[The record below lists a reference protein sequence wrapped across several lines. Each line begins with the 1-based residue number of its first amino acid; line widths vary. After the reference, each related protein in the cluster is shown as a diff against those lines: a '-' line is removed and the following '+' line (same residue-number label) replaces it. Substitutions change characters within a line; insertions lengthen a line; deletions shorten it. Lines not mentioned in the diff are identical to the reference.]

1 MSTTSTDTELHQ
13 ESVDVLDRA
22 LEAGSKFDGFSPAWG
37 MIQDAV
43 RGKKVTFLLDG
54 KYSPL
59 SLGKIKRVLKKK
71 KLDYWNS
78 YIHGDLF
85 IISIKEEHARYAY
98 YLLSQE
104 GVRVLYPAQVN

>member
-1 MSTTSTDTELHQ
+1 MSTTITDTELHQ
-13 ESVDVLDRA
+13 ESVDIVDKV
-22 LEAGSKFDGFSPAWG
+22 LEAGSKFDGFSSAWG
-37 MIQDAV
+37 MIQDVV

-59 SLGKIKRVLKKK
+59 SLGQIKRVLRGK

-85 IISIKEEHARYAY
+85 FISIKEEHARYAHF
-98 YLLSQE
+98 LLTQE
-104 GVRVLYPAQVN
+104 GVRILYPAQAN